1 MRDEPLRDTTMI
13 SVISKTMTAIQD
25 VPIIT
30 EICFVEKRGWHRG
43 PRGSVEPVACRS
55 ADFSDG
61 DSGVNEKNLNSRR
74 RDRLASSRVF
84 DRATEIAFLNHGN
97 HSSSNA

>member
-43 PRGSVEPVACRS
+43 PRGSVEPVACRLAS
-55 ADFSDG
+55 AHAS
-61 DSGVNEKNLNSRR
+61 SRWRMNSRR

-84 DRATEIAFLNHGN
+84 DRATEIDFLNHGN
-97 HSSSNA
+97 YSSSNA